1 MKEPFVLIE
10 LFPYIHVFI
19 NIFIHLHTHF
29 THLKKSPP
37 FSKSPVNIFIFNP
50 GTSSS
55 YLGNWWDE
63 SERSM
68 WDIHPMIPDMM
79 ILWWQQIYRWTLSE
93 GSINHIFSPVHQS
106 ISHQW
111 IIDESI
117 WLHSGFD
124 AVSCRCG
131 HVFEEKKEGIQHVHT
146 YPWCQTTPSNTPFV
160 WSQGPNPPLS
170 QVPSQTF
177 PWFLHVSSLHVQGCK
192 VDKTKNQESSFA
204 SPNSTFDQNMSS
216 PLFKVNCWKFSVFSR
231 WFSSRELPIA
241 SLPSFFWPFCQNG
254 FWLLKSAVG
263 ATSTLNNRSSYTVR
277 SNHFRVENGKYIKNS
292 QKVFPFSFEVLL
304 PQEESEVKSNFHR
317 FAEETLLST

>member
-10 LFPYIHVFI
+10 LFLYIHVFI

-192 VDKTKNQESSFA
+192 VDKTKKSGIIICL
-204 SPNSTFDQNMSS
+204 P
-216 PLFKVNCWKFSVFSR
+216 KFYLWPKHVF
-231 WFSSRELPIA
+231 P
-241 SLPSFFWPFCQNG
+241 PFQG
-254 FWLLKSAVG
+254 QLLKI
-263 ATSTLNNRSSYTVR
+263 LR
-277 SNHFRVENGKYIKNS
+277 
-292 QKVFPFSFEVLL
+292 VFPMIFIAGT
-304 PQEESEVKSNFHR
+304 PNR
-317 FAEETLLST
+317 FAAKLLLSLFPKRLLTVEVCSRCHFHLEQ